1 MVQCKCR
8 LSSVI
13 VIPKQTFQ
21 QVGTKCLRFCISKI
35 SSNKHRRLFHKQAEK
50 KTTIEAAD
58 APKDGTINFILTSL
72 SGGSHCS
79 KI

>member
-1 MVQCKCR
+1 MFTFFVYLKS
-8 LSSVI
+8 LATNI
-13 VIPKQTFQ
+13 VVSFT
-21 QVGTKCLRFCISKI
+21 
-35 SSNKHRRLFHKQAEK
+35 NKLKK